1 MAGTYEAAM
10 AHERDDHL
18 FSGGPEWVDLVRL
31 LFEGFEIPV
40 INFADDINKHS
51 TLAIRCMNRDGRGH
65 AAPFGQHD
73 YDGSNQSH
81 L

>member
-1 MAGTYEAAM
+1 MAVP
-10 AHERDDHL
+10 D
-18 FSGGPEWVDLVRL
+18 WIDLIRL

-40 INFADDINKHS
+40 IDFADHINKHS
-51 TLAIRCMNRDGRGH
+51 TLDIRCMNRDGRGY

-73 YDGSNQSH
+73 YRGCNQSY